1 MVTTDTYRLCHSALK
16 VYAVVKYFWK
26 FAKVKLAM
34 ANSPPLKKLILRMA
48 DRGNSIKKQR
58 IRPIK
63 MVTVGMINRSI
74 SIRAAETWYCKVVS
88 AVDEE
93 VSIILG

>member
-1 MVTTDTYRLCHSALK
+1 
-16 VYAVVKYFWK
+16 
-26 FAKVKLAM
+26 M

-63 MVTVGMINRSI
+63 MVTVGIMKRSI

-88 AVDEE
+88 AIDEE
-93 VSIILG
+93 VFIFIGWPVEPV